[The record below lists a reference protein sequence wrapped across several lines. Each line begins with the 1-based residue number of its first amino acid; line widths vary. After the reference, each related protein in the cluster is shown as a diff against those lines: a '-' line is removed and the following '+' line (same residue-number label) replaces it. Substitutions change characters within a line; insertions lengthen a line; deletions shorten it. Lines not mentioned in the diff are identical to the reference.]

1 MRPMSTSHEFQ
12 RTRWR
17 TWLAA
22 LAGLAVVLA
31 VSVPAP
37 GRAVEY
43 GRFQEFT
50 LYSEHGETAADFKTN
65 VILMLHGFA
74 SAMPNRT
81 YKVLNRAFGA
91 THTVVGFNYD
101 YVDVAAN
108 RAELQELYD
117 RILDGRNLIVVGTS
131 LGGFWANYFANHVGA
146 RGAVLINPVVDPQE
160 LMRVMQGEHYSE
172 RRQKTF
178 QVAEEAVA
186 AYGTVQPVE
195 NPRTDMLVL
204 LTKDDEVLRYQDA
217 VRVFLRRAGTARRST
232 GPTSWPPSTGSS
244 KKGPCPEPREPASP
258 RTAVMP

>member
-1 MRPMSTSHEFQ
+1 MLTSL
-12 RTRWR
+12 RLKGTIWR
-17 TWLAA
+17 TWPGA
-22 LAGLAVVLA
+22 LAGLVIVWA

-37 GRAVEY
+37 GQAVEY
-43 GRFQEFT
+43 GRDLKFT
-50 LYSEHGETAADFKTN
+50 LYSGQGETAAEFKEN

-101 YVDVAAN
+101 YVDVATN

-117 RILDGRNLIVVGTS
+117 RFLEGRNLIVVGTS

-146 RGAVLINPVVDPQE
+146 RGAILINPVVDPQE

-172 RRQKTF
+172 RRQMTF
-178 QVAEEAVA
+178 QVAEDAVA

-204 LTKDDEVLRYQDA
+204 LTEDDEVLRYQDA
-217 VRVFLRRAGTARRST
+217 VRVFSAAGQARIEIFETGGHSPPLDRPDIMAAIRRFVEEKTV
-232 GPTSWPPSTGSS
+232 P
-244 KKGPCPEPREPASP
+244 
-258 RTAVMP
+258 

>member
-1 MRPMSTSHEFQ
+1 
-12 RTRWR
+12 
-17 TWLAA
+17 
-22 LAGLAVVLA
+22 LAGLVIVWA

-37 GRAVEY
+37 GQAVEY
-43 GRFQEFT
+43 GRDLKFT
-50 LYSEHGETAADFKTN
+50 LYSGQGETAAEFKEN

-117 RILDGRNLIVVGTS
+117 RFLEGRNLIVVGTS

-146 RGAVLINPVVDPQE
+146 RGAILINPVVDPQE

-172 RRQKTF
+172 RRQMTRTTRCCDTKT
-178 QVAEEAVA
+178 QCGCSPPRAE
-186 AYGTVQPVE
+186 
-195 NPRTDMLVL
+195 R
-204 LTKDDEVLRYQDA
+204 RS
-217 VRVFLRRAGTARRST
+217 RSSRRAGTARRST
-232 GPTSWPPSTGSS
+232 GPTSWPPSAVSS
-244 KKGPCPEPREPASP
+244 KQGPCPEPR
-258 RTAVMP
+258 